1 MDPHP
6 YFALQL
12 HRNEELTPFLPSAV
26 TARETLHE
34 WPLSCV
40 QRLHCAD
47 GQTFIY
53 KVQSA
58 PSVEAEFYRQARSSL
73 LVTAQILPVDSGP
86 AALLMEDVDAP
97 RLGDVVFSTVDAVA
111 HTEQIL
117 SQIAAIAGHL
127 PALDDIRREDGW
139 RARGEAIL
147 NDLHQLVK
155 EGSFRQVT
163 ASMID
168 DVAAVTTAEDVQ
180 AALRSQT
187 GYVHGDLRA
196 ENVLL
201 TADGYR
207 VLDWQRPLW
216 GPVALDRLSL
226 LSSLGVDPSGHVAVG
241 VQRLHVLLQIGWL
254 TQCAIRWFPPGVQ
267 HYDEQIAQL
276 IGSLNPTNAGA

>member
-6 YFALQL
+6 YFALHL
-12 HRNEELTPFLPSAV
+12 HSNEELTPFLPSAV

-40 QRLHCAD
+40 QRLHCED
-47 GQTFIY
+47 SKSFIY

-86 AALLMEDVDAP
+86 AALLLEDVDAP
-97 RLGDVVFSTVDAVA
+97 RLGDVILSTAEAVA

-139 RARGEAIL
+139 RARGRAIL
-147 NDLHQLVK
+147 SDLHRLVK
-155 EGSFRQVT
+155 EGLFWQVT
-163 ASMID
+163 TSMID
-168 DVAAVTTAEDVQ
+168 DVAAAITAEDVQ
-180 AALRSQT
+180 AAWRGQT

-201 TADGYR
+201 TEDGYR

-226 LSSLGVDPSGHVAVG
+226 LSSLGVDPSGHVVAG

-254 TQCAIRWFPPGVQ
+254 AQCAIRWFPPGVQ
-267 HYDEQIAQL
+267 HYDGQIAQL
-276 IGSLNPTNAGA
+276 IGILNSPN

>member
-1 MDPHP
+1 VDPHP
-6 YFALQL
+6 YFALHL
-12 HRNEELTPFLPSAV
+12 HSNEELTPFLPSAV

-40 QRLHCAD
+40 QRLHCED
-47 GQTFIY
+47 SKSFIY

-86 AALLMEDVDAP
+86 AALLLEDVDAP
-97 RLGDVVFSTVDAVA
+97 RLGDVILSTAEAVA

-139 RARGEAIL
+139 RARGRAIL
-147 NDLHQLVK
+147 SDLHRLVK
-155 EGSFRQVT
+155 EGLFWQVT
-163 ASMID
+163 TSMID
-168 DVAAVTTAEDVQ
+168 DVAAAITAEDVQ
-180 AALRSQT
+180 AAWRGQT

-201 TADGYR
+201 TEDGYR

-226 LSSLGVDPSGHVAVG
+226 LSSLGVDPSGHVVAG

-254 TQCAIRWFPPGVQ
+254 AQCAIRWFPPGVQ
-267 HYDEQIAQL
+267 HYDGQIAQL
-276 IGSLNPTNAGA
+276 IGILNSPN